1 MKVVNYMNKCE
12 AADCQKNGKI
22 FSFKAIIVCLFFMVS
37 LMTLGQ
43 LER

>member
-1 MKVVNYMNKCE
+1 MNKYE
-12 AADCQKNGKI
+12 AADWQKNGKI
-22 FSFKAIIVCLFFMVS
+22 FSFKAIVIVCLFFYGGELV